1 MHNGETVLDSDLP
14 LLQDHYFLFDVF
26 IESSRPSKNTYWK
39 YFYFLQIIRSP
50 LINAIKT

>member
-26 IESSRPSKNTYWK
+26 IEFSRHFKS
-39 YFYFLQIIRSP
+39 
-50 LINAIKT
+50 AH